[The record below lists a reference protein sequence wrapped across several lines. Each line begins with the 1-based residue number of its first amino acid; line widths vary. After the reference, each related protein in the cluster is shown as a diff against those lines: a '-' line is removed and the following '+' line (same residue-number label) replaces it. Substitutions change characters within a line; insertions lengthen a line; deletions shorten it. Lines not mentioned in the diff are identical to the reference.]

1 MQRSA
6 LAVSGL
12 LMTLTAPRGNAQRD
26 PYKDRCP
33 PSEEVRVAK
42 CTDGRSSE
50 VLYCLSLGSVL
61 PTEPAPA
68 RFATIVASSVLG
80 GSPGTV

>member
-26 PYKDRCP
+26 PYKDRRP

-50 VLYCLSLGSVL
+50 VLYCSASAAFS
-61 PTEPAPA
+61 PPNQPAPA
-68 RFATIVASSVLG
+68 LQPSWPVAY
-80 GSPGTV
+80 